1 MKINREGLYLLAII
15 ILLGVCGQFYYSYH
29 YRPIKEREINVYYN
43 QNIKANEKIIQA
55 IQNADEYV
63 YFAIY
68 TFTRSDIKDALL
80 GAKHRGLIVEGL
92 TDKNQLQQSEQ
103 QEKIIKELREAGIPL
118 AVQNHSGLMHIKT
131 LVTEKAYISGSY
143 NWTTAATETN
153 DEILEIG
160 YDPTIRRQ
168 YEKTIKEVLDKYPK
182 YQISNFQR
190 RFTLD
195 TGNWKFDI

>member
-1 MKINREGLYLLAII
+1 MKLNKDFLYLTVII
-15 ILLGVCGQFYYSYH
+15 VLIGLCGQFYYSYH
-29 YRPIKEREINVYYN
+29 YKPANERKVSVYYN
-43 QNIKANEKIIQA
+43 HDIQANEKIIQT
-55 IQNADEYV
+55 IQDADQYV

-80 GAKHRGLIVEGL
+80 GAKHRGLTVEGL
-92 TDKNQLQQSEQ
+92 TDENQLQQSEQ

-118 AVQNHSGLMHIKT
+118 TVQSHSGLMHIKT
-131 LVTEKAYISGSY
+131 LVTEKAYVTGSY

-168 YEKTIKEVLDKYPK
+168 YENTIKEVLAKYK
-182 YQISNFQR
+182 
-190 RFTLD
+190 
-195 TGNWKFDI
+195 